1 MRPVTGSGEV
11 RQVSPDYRCWVRP
24 VSPNL
29 SFPGIQRRIVGC
41 DMLRHAV
48 TCFSCLFSAWSRLVS
63 TISCRTWMW
72 LEQELF
78 DPRFHVRQK
87 TMMERERKRERE
99 IMKRDSTC
107 GDIWRLNSFIYTMD
121 DMDEHRFSGH
131 YLTLITFFI
140 VFLGSCLDLFSLGRR
155 GRSRGD
161 AAVKG
166 GLVVTVSTLRA
177 FDSGMPGA
185 QVGGRHASIIIDL

>member
-1 MRPVTGSGEV
+1 M
-11 RQVSPDYRCWVRP
+11 
-24 VSPNL
+24 
-29 SFPGIQRRIVGC
+29 
-41 DMLRHAV
+41 
-48 TCFSCLFSAWSRLVS
+48 
-63 TISCRTWMW
+63 
-72 LEQELF
+72 
-78 DPRFHVRQK
+78 
-87 TMMERERKRERE
+87 RERE

-161 AAVKG
+161 AAVTVKG

>member
-1 MRPVTGSGEV
+1 
-11 RQVSPDYRCWVRP
+11 
-24 VSPNL
+24 
-29 SFPGIQRRIVGC
+29 
-41 DMLRHAV
+41 
-48 TCFSCLFSAWSRLVS
+48 
-63 TISCRTWMW
+63 
-72 LEQELF
+72 
-78 DPRFHVRQK
+78 
-87 TMMERERKRERE
+87 
-99 IMKRDSTC
+99 
-107 GDIWRLNSFIYTMD
+107 MD

-140 VFLGSCLDLFSLGRR
+140 VFLGSWLDLFSLGRR